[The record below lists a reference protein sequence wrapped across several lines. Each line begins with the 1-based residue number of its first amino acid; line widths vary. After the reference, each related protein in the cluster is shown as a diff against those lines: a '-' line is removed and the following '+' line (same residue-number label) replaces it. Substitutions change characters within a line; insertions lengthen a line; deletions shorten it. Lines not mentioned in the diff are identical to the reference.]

1 MLHIFLLFYW
11 KSISTASIA
20 NIYEFIIEI
29 NFFIILKKKLFF
41 LVFIL
46 FDILLDINLIFRL
59 ILLFH
64 NHILNFQHTFALEY

>member
-29 NFFIILKKKLFF
+29 NFFIILKKNYFFSFLFY
-41 LVFIL
+41 
-46 FDILLDINLIFRL
+46 LIYYL
-59 ILLFH
+59 I
-64 NHILNFQHTFALEY
+64 